1 MPFLSI
7 VSVEYNLTA
16 SCTWRSRKTLCD
28 NLSLRESQF
37 VEYWVQ
43 ELVELLRFAAKN
55 GCLLVNHTLV
65 KEVHSNL
72 NHSGTSTLAVTCLEE
87 PKLAFLNGELHILHV
102 AVVLL
107 KLVLKSVKLLV

>member
-16 SCTWRSRKTLCD
+16 RSTWRSRQTLCD
-28 NLSLRESQF
+28 NLSLRESQL
-37 VEYWVQ
+37 VEYRVQ

-65 KEVHSNL
+65 EEVHSYL
-72 NHSGTSTLAVTCLEE
+72 YHGSTSTLAVTCLEE
-87 PKLAFLNGELHILHV
+87 P
-102 AVVLL
+102 
-107 KLVLKSVKLLV
+107 